1 MVLDKGL
8 ELDLSLFQ
16 KVNLNNI
23 QYFSAKYIVEN
34 SKKIHTDSV
43 LVTNDDLV
51 IDIISLETI
60 NEKKSENFN
69 ELGDVIISPG
79 FTNAHSHVAL
89 NSVKGLGY
97 GNASALYDVMWG
109 IEPALDEE
117 IVYKLSL
124 LGMMDA
130 ISSGTTTINDH
141 YFFAESVA
149 RACETIGIRGF
160 IGHTIMTEYGPW
172 TGEEQITLAKSF
184 NQNWLNSKTVHPV
197 VAPHE
202 TSTVSPKVLKELNS
216 YARENNLPTH
226 IHLAQTQKE
235 MDFIRTNYNT
245 SPIKHAYNLEILN
258 EQVIA
263 AHCNVVEDGDLELL
277 AESGAFPI
285 FCPTTHGIGGKPMNT
300 NYLSKLNVDWGIGT
314 DCSGGNDDYD
324 MLEEMRT
331 ALVLNNSVAQDD
343 FIKPKDIFR
352 KASEVNITRIS
363 GGVFSGTLSKNQKAD
378 FITISINTPKMQPLH
393 DVINNIV
400 MCASSK
406 EVKDVYVDGD
416 CIVKDSKFQLIDEKS
431 ILEDG
436 MRALDILFSK
446 TGFDKKIINGEFS

>member
-1 MVLDKGL
+1 M
-8 ELDLSLFQ
+8 S
-16 KVNLNNI
+16 NH
-23 QYFSAKYIVEN
+23 QYYSAKYIVEN
-34 SKKIHTDSV
+34 SKTIHKNSV
-43 LVTNDDLV
+43 LIINEGFVV
-51 IDIISLETI
+51 DIISLETFT
-60 NEKKSENFN
+60 EKKSKNFT

-117 IVYKLSL
+117 LVYKLSL

-130 ISSGTTTINDH
+130 ISSGTTSINDH

-184 NQNWLNSKTVHPV
+184 NKNWANSKTVHPV

-216 YARENNLPTH
+216 YARENNLLTH

-235 MDFIRTNYNT
+235 MDFIRANYNT
-245 SPIKHAYNLEILN
+245 SPIKHAYNLQILN

-263 AHCNVVEDGDLELL
+263 AHCNVVEDGDLDLL

-324 MLEEMRT
+324 MFEEMRT
-331 ALVLNNSVAQDD
+331 ALVLNNSVAQDN

-352 KASEVNITRIS
+352 KSSEENISRIS

-378 FITISINTPKMQPLH
+378 FITISTNTPRMQPLH

-406 EVKDVYVDGD
+406 EVKDVYIDGE
-416 CIVKDSKFQLIDEKS
+416 CIVKDSKFQNIDEEI
-431 ILEDG
+431 ILEEG
-436 MRALDILFSK
+436 TNAINTLFTK
-446 TGFDKKIINGEFS
+446 TGFDKKILDGDFS

>member
-1 MVLDKGL
+1 M
-8 ELDLSLFQ
+8 S
-16 KVNLNNI
+16 NH
-23 QYFSAKYIVEN
+23 QYYSAKYIVEN
-34 SKKIHTDSV
+34 SKTIHKNSV
-43 LVTNDDLV
+43 LIINEGFVV
-51 IDIISLETI
+51 DIISLETFA
-60 NEKKSENFN
+60 EKKSKNFT

-117 IVYKLSL
+117 LVYKLSL

-130 ISSGTTTINDH
+130 ISSGTTSINDH

-184 NQNWLNSKTVHPV
+184 NKNWANSKTVHPV

-216 YARENNLPTH
+216 YARENNLLTH

-235 MDFIRTNYNT
+235 MDFIRANYNT
-245 SPIKHAYNLEILN
+245 SPIKHAYNLQILN

-263 AHCNVVEDGDLELL
+263 AHCNVVEDGDLDLL

-324 MLEEMRT
+324 MFEEMRT
-331 ALVLNNSVAQDD
+331 ALVLNNSVAQDN

-352 KASEVNITRIS
+352 KSSEENISRIS

-378 FITISINTPKMQPLH
+378 FITISTNTARMQPLH

-406 EVKDVYVDGD
+406 EVKDVYIDGE
-416 CIVKDSKFQLIDEKS
+416 CIVKDSKFQNIDEEI
-431 ILEDG
+431 ILEEG
-436 MRALDILFSK
+436 TNAINTLFTK
-446 TGFDKKIINGEFS
+446 TGFDKKILDGDFS

>member
-1 MVLDKGL
+1 M
-8 ELDLSLFQ
+8 S
-16 KVNLNNI
+16 NH
-23 QYFSAKYIVEN
+23 QYYSAKYIVEN
-34 SKKIHTDSV
+34 SKTIHKNSV
-43 LVTNDDLV
+43 LIINEGFVV
-51 IDIISLETI
+51 DIISLETFT
-60 NEKKSENFN
+60 EKKSKNFT

-117 IVYKLSL
+117 LVYKLSL

-130 ISSGTTTINDH
+130 ISSGTTSINDH

-184 NQNWLNSKTVHPV
+184 NKNWANSKTVHPV

-216 YARENNLPTH
+216 YARENNLLTH

-235 MDFIRTNYNT
+235 MDFIRANYNT
-245 SPIKHAYNLEILN
+245 SPIKHAYNLQILN

-263 AHCNVVEDGDLELL
+263 AHCNVVEDGDLDLL

-324 MLEEMRT
+324 MFEEMRT
-331 ALVLNNSVAQDD
+331 ALVLNNSVAQDN

-352 KASEVNITRIS
+352 KASEENISRIS

-378 FITISINTPKMQPLH
+378 FITISTNTPRMQPLH

-406 EVKDVYVDGD
+406 EVKDVYIDGE
-416 CIVKDSKFQLIDEKS
+416 CIVKDSKFQNIDEEI
-431 ILEDG
+431 ILEEG
-436 MRALDILFSK
+436 TNAINTLFTK
-446 TGFDKKIINGEFS
+446 TGFDKKILDGDFS

>member
-1 MVLDKGL
+1 M
-8 ELDLSLFQ
+8 SNQ
-16 KVNLNNI
+16 
-23 QYFSAKYIVEN
+23 QYYSAKYIVEN
-34 SKKIHTDSV
+34 SKTIHKNSV
-43 LVTNDDLV
+43 LAIKEDLV
-51 IDIISLETI
+51 SDIISIETFT
-60 NEKKSENFN
+60 EKKSKNFT

-117 IVYKLSL
+117 LVYKLSL

-130 ISSGTTTINDH
+130 ISSGTTSINDH

-184 NQNWLNSKTVHPV
+184 NKNWANSKTVHPV

-202 TSTVSPKVLKELNS
+202 TSTVSPEVLKELNS
-216 YARENNLPTH
+216 YARENNLLTH

-235 MDFIRTNYNT
+235 MDFIKANYNT
-245 SPIKHAYNLEILN
+245 SPIKHAFNLQILN

-277 AESGAFPI
+277 AESGSFPI

-324 MLEEMRT
+324 MFEEMRT
-331 ALVLNNSVAQDD
+331 ALVLNNSVAQDN

-352 KASEVNITRIS
+352 KASEENISRIS

-378 FITISINTPKMQPLH
+378 FITVSINTPRMQPLH

-406 EVKDVYVDGD
+406 EVKDVYIEGE
-416 CIVKDSKFQLIDEKS
+416 CIVKDSKFQNIDEEI
-431 ILEDG
+431 ILEEG
-436 MRALDILFSK
+436 TNAINTLFTK
-446 TGFDKKIINGEFS
+446 TGFDKKILDGDFS

>member
-1 MVLDKGL
+1 M
-8 ELDLSLFQ
+8 S
-16 KVNLNNI
+16 NH
-23 QYFSAKYIVEN
+23 QYYSAKYIVEN
-34 SKKIHTDSV
+34 SKTIHKNSV
-43 LVTNDDLV
+43 LIINEGFVV
-51 IDIISLETI
+51 DIISLETFT
-60 NEKKSENFN
+60 EKKSKNFT

-117 IVYKLSL
+117 LVYKLSL

-130 ISSGTTTINDH
+130 ISSGTTSINDH

-184 NQNWLNSKTVHPV
+184 NKNWANSKTVHPV

-216 YARENNLPTH
+216 YARENNLLTH

-235 MDFIRTNYNT
+235 MDFIKANYNT
-245 SPIKHAYNLEILN
+245 SPIKHAFNLQILN

-324 MLEEMRT
+324 MFEEMRT
-331 ALVLNNSVAQDD
+331 ALVLNNSVAQDN

-352 KASEVNITRIS
+352 KSSEENISRIS

-378 FITISINTPKMQPLH
+378 FITISTNTARMQPLH

-406 EVKDVYVDGD
+406 EVKDVYIDGE
-416 CIVKDSKFQLIDEKS
+416 CIVKDSKFQNIDEEI
-431 ILEDG
+431 ILEEG
-436 MRALDILFSK
+436 TNAINTLFTK
-446 TGFDKKIINGEFS
+446 TGFDKKILDGDFS

>member
-1 MVLDKGL
+1 M
-8 ELDLSLFQ
+8 S
-16 KVNLNNI
+16 NH
-23 QYFSAKYIVEN
+23 QYYSAKYIVEN
-34 SKKIHTDSV
+34 SKTIHKNSV
-43 LVTNDDLV
+43 LIINEGFVV
-51 IDIISLETI
+51 DIISLETFT
-60 NEKKSENFN
+60 EKKSKNFT

-117 IVYKLSL
+117 LVYKLSL

-130 ISSGTTTINDH
+130 ISSGTTSINDH

-184 NQNWLNSKTVHPV
+184 NKNWANSKTVHPV

-216 YARENNLPTH
+216 YARENNLLTH

-235 MDFIRTNYNT
+235 MDFIRANYNT
-245 SPIKHAYNLEILN
+245 SPIKHAYNLQILN

-263 AHCNVVEDGDLELL
+263 AHCNVVEDGDLDLL

-324 MLEEMRT
+324 MFEEMRT
-331 ALVLNNSVAQDD
+331 ALVLNNSVAQDN

-352 KASEVNITRIS
+352 KASEENISRIS

-378 FITISINTPKMQPLH
+378 FITISTNTPRMQPLH

-406 EVKDVYVDGD
+406 EVKDVYIDGE
-416 CIVKDSKFQLIDEKS
+416 CIVKDSKFQNIDEEI
-431 ILEDG
+431 ILEEG
-436 MRALDILFSK
+436 INAINTLFTK
-446 TGFDKKIINGEFS
+446 TGFDKKILDGDFS

>member
-1 MVLDKGL
+1 M
-8 ELDLSLFQ
+8 S
-16 KVNLNNI
+16 NH
-23 QYFSAKYIVEN
+23 QYYSAKHIVEN
-34 SKKIHTDSV
+34 SKTIHKNSV
-43 LVTNDDLV
+43 LAIKEDLV
-51 IDIISLETI
+51 SDIISIETFT
-60 NEKKSENFN
+60 EKKSKNFT

-117 IVYKLSL
+117 LVYKLSL

-130 ISSGTTTINDH
+130 ISSGTTSINDH

-184 NQNWLNSKTVHPV
+184 NKNWANSKTVHPV

-216 YARENNLPTH
+216 YARENNLLTH

-235 MDFIRTNYNT
+235 MDFIRANYNT
-245 SPIKHAYNLEILN
+245 SPIKHAYNLQILN

-263 AHCNVVEDGDLELL
+263 AHCNVVEDGDLDLL

-324 MLEEMRT
+324 MFEEMRT
-331 ALVLNNSVAQDD
+331 ALVLNNSVAQDN

-352 KASEVNITRIS
+352 KASEENISRIS
-363 GGVFSGTLSKNQKAD
+363 GGIFSGTLSKNQKAD
-378 FITISINTPKMQPLH
+378 FITISTNTARMQPLH

-406 EVKDVYVDGD
+406 EVKDVYIDGE
-416 CIVKDSKFQLIDEKS
+416 CIVKDSKFQNIDEEI
-431 ILEDG
+431 ILEEG
-436 MRALDILFSK
+436 TNAINNLFTK
-446 TGFDKKIINGEFS
+446 TGFDKKIFDGDFS

>member
-1 MVLDKGL
+1 
-8 ELDLSLFQ
+8 LS
-16 KVNLNNI
+16 NH
-23 QYFSAKYIVEN
+23 QYYSAKHIVEN
-34 SKKIHTDSV
+34 SKTIHKNSV
-43 LVTNDDLV
+43 LIINEGFVV
-51 IDIISLETI
+51 DIISLETFA
-60 NEKKSENFN
+60 EKKSKNFT

-117 IVYKLSL
+117 LVYKLSL

-130 ISSGTTTINDH
+130 ISSGTTSINDH

-184 NQNWLNSKTVHPV
+184 NKNWANSKTVHPV

-216 YARENNLPTH
+216 YARENNLLTH

-235 MDFIRTNYNT
+235 MDFIRANYNT
-245 SPIKHAYNLEILN
+245 SPIKHAYNLQILN

-263 AHCNVVEDGDLELL
+263 AHCNVVEDGDLDLL

-324 MLEEMRT
+324 MFEEMRT
-331 ALVLNNSVAQDD
+331 ALVLNNSVAKDN

-352 KASEVNITRIS
+352 KASEENISRIS

-378 FITISINTPKMQPLH
+378 FITISINTPRMQPLH

-406 EVKDVYVDGD
+406 EVKDVYIDGE
-416 CIVKDSKFQLIDEKS
+416 CIVKDSKFQNIDEEI
-431 ILEDG
+431 ILEEG
-436 MRALDILFSK
+436 TNAINNLFTK
-446 TGFDKKIINGEFS
+446 TGFDKKIFDGDFS

>member
-406 EVKDVYVDGD
+406 EVKDVYIEGE
-416 CIVKDSKFQLIDEKS
+416 CIVKDSKFQNIDEEI
-431 ILEDG
+431 ILEEG
-436 MRALDILFSK
+436 INAINTLFTK
-446 TGFDKKIINGEFS
+446 TGFDKKILDGDFS

>member
-1 MVLDKGL
+1 M
-8 ELDLSLFQ
+8 SNQ
-16 KVNLNNI
+16 
-23 QYFSAKYIVEN
+23 QYYSAKYIVEN
-34 SKKIHTDSV
+34 SKTIHKNSV
-43 LVTNDDLV
+43 LIINEDLV
-51 IDIISLETI
+51 SDIISIETFTE
-60 NEKKSENFN
+60 EKPKNFT

-117 IVYKLSL
+117 LVYKLSL

-130 ISSGTTTINDH
+130 ISSGTTSINDH

-172 TGEEQITLAKSF
+172 VGEEQITLAKSF
-184 NQNWLNSKTVHPV
+184 NKNWSNSKTVHPI

-216 YARENNLPTH
+216 YARENNLLTH

-245 SPIKHAYNLEILN
+245 SPIKHAYNLQILN

-324 MLEEMRT
+324 MFEEMRT
-331 ALVLNNSVAQDD
+331 ALVLNNSVAKDN

-352 KASEVNITRIS
+352 KASEENISRIS
-363 GGVFSGTLSKNQKAD
+363 GGVFTGTLSKNQKAD
-378 FITISINTPKMQPLH
+378 FITVSINTPRMQPLH

-406 EVKDVYVDGD
+406 EVKDVYIDGK
-416 CIVKDSKFQLIDEKS
+416 CIVKDSKFQNIDEEI
-431 ILEDG
+431 ILEEG
-436 MRALDILFSK
+436 TNAINTLFTK
-446 TGFDKKIINGEFS
+446 TGFDKKILDGDFS

>member
-1 MVLDKGL
+1 M
-8 ELDLSLFQ
+8 S
-16 KVNLNNI
+16 NH
-23 QYFSAKYIVEN
+23 QYYSAKYIVEN
-34 SKKIHTDSV
+34 SKTIHKNSV
-43 LVTNDDLV
+43 LIINEGFVV
-51 IDIISLETI
+51 DIISLETFA
-60 NEKKSENFN
+60 EKKSKNFT

-117 IVYKLSL
+117 LVYKLSL

-130 ISSGTTTINDH
+130 ISSGTTSINDH

-184 NQNWLNSKTVHPV
+184 NKNWANSKTVHPV

-216 YARENNLPTH
+216 YARENNLLTH

-235 MDFIRTNYNT
+235 MDFIRANYNT
-245 SPIKHAYNLEILN
+245 SPIKHAYNLQILN

-263 AHCNVVEDGDLELL
+263 AHCNIVEDGDLDLL

-324 MLEEMRT
+324 MFEEMRT
-331 ALVLNNSVAQDD
+331 ALVLNNSVAQDN

-352 KASEVNITRIS
+352 KSSEENISRIS

-378 FITISINTPKMQPLH
+378 FITVSINTPRMQPLH

-406 EVKDVYVDGD
+406 EVKDVYIDGE
-416 CIVKDSKFQLIDEKS
+416 CIVKDSKFQNIDEEI
-431 ILEDG
+431 ILEEG
-436 MRALDILFSK
+436 TNAINILFTK
-446 TGFDKKIINGEFS
+446 TGFDKKILDGDFS

>member
-1 MVLDKGL
+1 M
-8 ELDLSLFQ
+8 S
-16 KVNLNNI
+16 NH
-23 QYFSAKYIVEN
+23 QYYSAKYIVEN
-34 SKKIHTDSV
+34 SKTIHKNSV
-43 LVTNDDLV
+43 LIINEGFVV
-51 IDIISLETI
+51 DIISLETFA
-60 NEKKSENFN
+60 EKKSKNFT

-117 IVYKLSL
+117 LVYKLSL

-130 ISSGTTTINDH
+130 ISSGTTSINDH
-141 YFFAESVA
+141 YFFADSVA

-184 NQNWLNSKTVHPV
+184 NKNWANSKTVHPV

-216 YARENNLPTH
+216 YARENNLLTH

-235 MDFIRTNYNT
+235 MDFIRANYNT
-245 SPIKHAYNLEILN
+245 SPIKHAYNLQILN

-263 AHCNVVEDGDLELL
+263 AHCNVVEDGDLDLL

-324 MLEEMRT
+324 MFEEMRT
-331 ALVLNNSVAQDD
+331 ALVLNNSVAQDN

-352 KASEVNITRIS
+352 KASEENISRIS

-378 FITISINTPKMQPLH
+378 FITVSINTPRMQPLH

-406 EVKDVYVDGD
+406 EVKDVYIEGE
-416 CIVKDSKFQLIDEKS
+416 CIVKDSKFQNIDEEI
-431 ILEDG
+431 ILEEG
-436 MRALDILFSK
+436 TNAINTLFTK
-446 TGFDKKIINGEFS
+446 TGFDKKILDGDFS

>member
-1 MVLDKGL
+1 M
-8 ELDLSLFQ
+8 S
-16 KVNLNNI
+16 NH
-23 QYFSAKYIVEN
+23 QYYSAKYIVEN
-34 SKKIHTDSV
+34 SKTIHKNSV
-43 LVTNDDLV
+43 LIINEGFVV
-51 IDIISLETI
+51 DIISLETFT
-60 NEKKSENFN
+60 EKKSKNFT

-117 IVYKLSL
+117 LVYKLSL

-130 ISSGTTTINDH
+130 ISSGTTSINDH

-184 NQNWLNSKTVHPV
+184 NKNWANSKTVHPV

-216 YARENNLPTH
+216 YARENNLLTH

-235 MDFIRTNYNT
+235 MDFIRANYNT
-245 SPIKHAYNLEILN
+245 SPIKHAYNLQILN

-324 MLEEMRT
+324 MFEEMRT
-331 ALVLNNSVAQDD
+331 ALVLNNSVAKDN

-352 KASEVNITRIS
+352 KASEENISRIS

-378 FITISINTPKMQPLH
+378 FITISTNTARMQPLH

-406 EVKDVYVDGD
+406 EVKDVYIDGE
-416 CIVKDSKFQLIDEKS
+416 CIVKDSKFQNIDEEI
-431 ILEDG
+431 ILEEG
-436 MRALDILFSK
+436 TNAINTLFTK
-446 TGFDKKIINGEFS
+446 TGFDKKILDGDFS

>member
-235 MDFIRTNYNT
+235 MDFIKTNYNT

-343 FIKPKDIFR
+343 FIKPKDIFK

-431 ILEDG
+431 ILEDA
-436 MRALDILFSK
+436 MKALDILFSK
-446 TGFDKKIINGEFS
+446 TGFDKKIINGDFS

>member
-1 MVLDKGL
+1 M
-8 ELDLSLFQ
+8 S
-16 KVNLNNI
+16 NH
-23 QYFSAKYIVEN
+23 QYYSAKYIVEN
-34 SKKIHTDSV
+34 SKTIHKNSV
-43 LVTNDDLV
+43 LIINEGFVV
-51 IDIISLETI
+51 DIISLETFT
-60 NEKKSENFN
+60 EKKSKNFT

-117 IVYKLSL
+117 LVYKLSL

-130 ISSGTTTINDH
+130 ISSGTTSINDH
-141 YFFAESVA
+141 YFFADSVA

-184 NQNWLNSKTVHPV
+184 NKNWANSKTVHPV

-202 TSTVSPKVLKELNS
+202 TSTVSPEVLKELNS
-216 YARENNLPTH
+216 YARENNLLTH

-235 MDFIRTNYNT
+235 MDFIKANYNT
-245 SPIKHAYNLEILN
+245 SPIKHAFNLQILN

-324 MLEEMRT
+324 MFEEMRT
-331 ALVLNNSVAQDD
+331 ALVLNNSVAKDN

-352 KASEVNITRIS
+352 KASEENISRIS

-378 FITISINTPKMQPLH
+378 FITISTNTARMQPLH

-406 EVKDVYVDGD
+406 EVKDVYIDGE
-416 CIVKDSKFQLIDEKS
+416 CIVKDSKFQNIDEEI
-431 ILEDG
+431 ILEEG
-436 MRALDILFSK
+436 TNAINTLFTK
-446 TGFDKKIINGEFS
+446 TGFDKKILDGDFS

>member
-1 MVLDKGL
+1 M
-8 ELDLSLFQ
+8 S
-16 KVNLNNI
+16 NH
-23 QYFSAKYIVEN
+23 QYYSAKYIVEN
-34 SKKIHTDSV
+34 SKTIHKNSV
-43 LVTNDDLV
+43 LIINEGFVV
-51 IDIISLETI
+51 DIISLETFT
-60 NEKKSENFN
+60 EKKSKNFT

-117 IVYKLSL
+117 LVYKLSL

-130 ISSGTTTINDH
+130 ISSGTTSINDH

-184 NQNWLNSKTVHPV
+184 NKNWANSKTVHPV

-216 YARENNLPTH
+216 YARENNLLTH

-235 MDFIRTNYNT
+235 MDFIRANYNT
-245 SPIKHAYNLEILN
+245 SPIKHAYNLQILN

-263 AHCNVVEDGDLELL
+263 AHCNVVEDGDLDLL

-324 MLEEMRT
+324 MFEEMRT
-331 ALVLNNSVAQDD
+331 ALVLNNSVAKDN

-352 KASEVNITRIS
+352 KASEENISRIS

-378 FITISINTPKMQPLH
+378 FITISTNTPRMQPLH

-406 EVKDVYVDGD
+406 EVKDVYIDGE
-416 CIVKDSKFQLIDEKS
+416 CIVKDSKFQNIDEEI
-431 ILEDG
+431 ILEEG
-436 MRALDILFSK
+436 TNAINTLFTK
-446 TGFDKKIINGEFS
+446 TGFDKKILDGDFS

>member
-1 MVLDKGL
+1 M
-8 ELDLSLFQ
+8 S
-16 KVNLNNI
+16 NH
-23 QYFSAKYIVEN
+23 QYYSAKYIVEN
-34 SKKIHTDSV
+34 SKTIHKNSV
-43 LVTNDDLV
+43 LAIKEDLV
-51 IDIISLETI
+51 SDIISIETFT
-60 NEKKSENFN
+60 EKKSKNFT

-117 IVYKLSL
+117 LVYKLSL

-130 ISSGTTTINDH
+130 ISSGTTSINDH

-184 NQNWLNSKTVHPV
+184 NKNWANSKTVHPV

-216 YARENNLPTH
+216 YARENNLLTH

-235 MDFIRTNYNT
+235 MDFIRANYNT
-245 SPIKHAYNLEILN
+245 SPIKHAYNLQILN

-263 AHCNVVEDGDLELL
+263 AHCNVVEDGDLDLL

-324 MLEEMRT
+324 MFEEMRT
-331 ALVLNNSVAQDD
+331 ALVLNNSVAKDN

-352 KASEVNITRIS
+352 KASEENISRIS
-363 GGVFSGTLSKNQKAD
+363 GGIFSGTLSKNQKAD
-378 FITISINTPKMQPLH
+378 FITISTNTPRMQPLH

-406 EVKDVYVDGD
+406 EVKDVYIDGE
-416 CIVKDSKFQLIDEKS
+416 CIVKDSKFQNIDEEI
-431 ILEDG
+431 ILEEG
-436 MRALDILFSK
+436 TNAINILFTK
-446 TGFDKKIINGEFS
+446 TGFDKKILDGDFS

>member
-1 MVLDKGL
+1 M
-8 ELDLSLFQ
+8 SNQ
-16 KVNLNNI
+16 
-23 QYFSAKYIVEN
+23 QYYSAKYIVEN
-34 SKKIHTDSV
+34 SKTIHKNSV
-43 LVTNDDLV
+43 LVINEGFV
-51 IDIISLETI
+51 VDIISLETFA
-60 NEKKSENFN
+60 EKKSKNFT

-117 IVYKLSL
+117 LVYKLSL

-130 ISSGTTTINDH
+130 ISSGTTSINDH

-184 NQNWLNSKTVHPV
+184 NKNWANSKTVHPV

-216 YARENNLPTH
+216 YARENNLLTH

-235 MDFIRTNYNT
+235 MDFIRANYNT
-245 SPIKHAYNLEILN
+245 SPIKHAYNLQILN

-263 AHCNVVEDGDLELL
+263 AHCNVVEDGDLDLL

-324 MLEEMRT
+324 MFEEMRT
-331 ALVLNNSVAQDD
+331 ALVLNNSVAKDN

-352 KASEVNITRIS
+352 KASEENISRIS
-363 GGVFSGTLSKNQKAD
+363 GGIFSGTLSKNQKAD
-378 FITISINTPKMQPLH
+378 FITISTNTPRMQPLH

-406 EVKDVYVDGD
+406 EVKDVYIDGE
-416 CIVKDSKFQLIDEKS
+416 CIVKDSKFQNIDEEI
-431 ILEDG
+431 ILEEG
-436 MRALDILFSK
+436 TNAINNLFTK
-446 TGFDKKIINGEFS
+446 TGFDKKIFDGDFS

>member
-1 MVLDKGL
+1 M
-8 ELDLSLFQ
+8 SNQ
-16 KVNLNNI
+16 
-23 QYFSAKYIVEN
+23 QYYSAKYIVEN
-34 SKKIHTDSV
+34 SKTIHKNSV
-43 LVTNDDLV
+43 LAIKEDLV
-51 IDIISLETI
+51 SDIISIETFT
-60 NEKKSENFN
+60 EKKSKNFT

-117 IVYKLSL
+117 LVYKLSL

-130 ISSGTTTINDH
+130 ISSGTTSINDH

-184 NQNWLNSKTVHPV
+184 NKNWANSKTVHPV

-216 YARENNLPTH
+216 YARENNLLTH

-235 MDFIRTNYNT
+235 MDFIRANYNT
-245 SPIKHAYNLEILN
+245 SPIKHAYNLQILN

-263 AHCNVVEDGDLELL
+263 AHCNVVEDGDLDLL

-324 MLEEMRT
+324 MFDEMRT
-331 ALVLNNSVAQDD
+331 ALVLNNSVAKDN

-352 KASEVNITRIS
+352 KASEENISRIS

-378 FITISINTPKMQPLH
+378 FITISTNTPRMQPLH

-406 EVKDVYVDGD
+406 EVKDVYIDGE
-416 CIVKDSKFQLIDEKS
+416 CIVKDSKFQNIDEEI
-431 ILEDG
+431 ILEEG
-436 MRALDILFSK
+436 TNAINTLFTK
-446 TGFDKKIINGEFS
+446 TGFDKKILDGDFS

>member
-1 MVLDKGL
+1 M
-8 ELDLSLFQ
+8 S
-16 KVNLNNI
+16 NH
-23 QYFSAKYIVEN
+23 QYYSAKYIVEN
-34 SKKIHTDSV
+34 SKTIHKNSV
-43 LVTNDDLV
+43 LVINEGFV
-51 IDIISLETI
+51 VDIISLETFA
-60 NEKKSENFN
+60 EKKSKNFT

-117 IVYKLSL
+117 LVYKLSL

-130 ISSGTTTINDH
+130 ISSGTTSINDH

-184 NQNWLNSKTVHPV
+184 NKNWANSKTVHPV

-202 TSTVSPKVLKELNS
+202 TSTVSPQVLKELNS
-216 YARENNLPTH
+216 YAREDNLLTH

-235 MDFIRTNYNT
+235 MDFIRANYNT
-245 SPIKHAYNLEILN
+245 SPIKHAYNLQILN

-263 AHCNVVEDGDLELL
+263 AHCNVVEDGDLDLL

-324 MLEEMRT
+324 MFDEMRT
-331 ALVLNNSVAQDD
+331 ALVLNNSVAKDN

-352 KASEVNITRIS
+352 KASEENISRIS
-363 GGVFSGTLSKNQKAD
+363 GGIFSGTLSKNQKAD
-378 FITISINTPKMQPLH
+378 FITISTNTPRMQPLH

-406 EVKDVYVDGD
+406 EVKDVYIDGE
-416 CIVKDSKFQLIDEKS
+416 CIVKDSKFQNIDEEI
-431 ILEDG
+431 ILVEG
-436 MRALDILFSK
+436 TNAINTLFTK
-446 TGFDKKIINGEFS
+446 TGFDKKIFDGDFS

>member
-1 MVLDKGL
+1 M
-8 ELDLSLFQ
+8 SNQ
-16 KVNLNNI
+16 
-23 QYFSAKYIVEN
+23 QYYSAKYIVEN
-34 SKKIHTDSV
+34 SKTIHKNSV
-43 LVTNDDLV
+43 LVINEGFV
-51 IDIISLETI
+51 VDIISLETFA
-60 NEKKSENFN
+60 EKKSKNFT

-117 IVYKLSL
+117 LVYKLSL

-130 ISSGTTTINDH
+130 ISSGTTSINDH

-184 NQNWLNSKTVHPV
+184 NKNWANSKTVHPV

-216 YARENNLPTH
+216 YARENNLLTH

-235 MDFIRTNYNT
+235 MDFIRANYNT
-245 SPIKHAYNLEILN
+245 SPIKHAYNLQILN

-263 AHCNVVEDGDLELL
+263 AHCNVVEDGDLDLL

-324 MLEEMRT
+324 MFEEMRT
-331 ALVLNNSVAQDD
+331 ALVLNNSVAKYN

-352 KASEVNITRIS
+352 KASEENISRIS

-378 FITISINTPKMQPLH
+378 FITVSINTPRMQPLH

-406 EVKDVYVDGD
+406 EVKDVYIEGE
-416 CIVKDSKFQLIDEKS
+416 CIVKDSKFQNIDEEI
-431 ILEDG
+431 ILEEG
-436 MRALDILFSK
+436 INAINTLFTK
-446 TGFDKKIINGEFS
+446 TGFDKKILDGDFS

>member
-1 MVLDKGL
+1 M
-8 ELDLSLFQ
+8 S
-16 KVNLNNI
+16 NH
-23 QYFSAKYIVEN
+23 QYYSAKYIVEN
-34 SKKIHTDSV
+34 SKTIHKNSV
-43 LVTNDDLV
+43 LVINEGFV
-51 IDIISLETI
+51 VDIVSLETFA
-60 NEKKSENFN
+60 EKKSKNFT

-117 IVYKLSL
+117 LVYKLSL

-130 ISSGTTTINDH
+130 ISSGTTSINDH

-184 NQNWLNSKTVHPV
+184 NKNWANSKTVHPV

-216 YARENNLPTH
+216 YARENNLLTH

-235 MDFIRTNYNT
+235 MDFIKANYNT
-245 SPIKHAYNLEILN
+245 SPIKHAFNLQILN

-263 AHCNVVEDGDLELL
+263 AHCNVVEDGDLDLL

-324 MLEEMRT
+324 MFEEMRT
-331 ALVLNNSVAQDD
+331 ALVLNNSVAQDN

-352 KASEVNITRIS
+352 KASEENISRIS
-363 GGVFSGTLSKNQKAD
+363 GGIFSGTLSKNQKAD
-378 FITISINTPKMQPLH
+378 FITVSINTPRMQPLH

-406 EVKDVYVDGD
+406 EVKDVYIDGE
-416 CIVKDSKFQLIDEKS
+416 CIVKDSKFQNIDEE
-431 ILEDG
+431 IVLEEG
-436 MRALDILFSK
+436 TNAINNLFTK
-446 TGFDKKIINGEFS
+446 TGFDKKIFDGDFS